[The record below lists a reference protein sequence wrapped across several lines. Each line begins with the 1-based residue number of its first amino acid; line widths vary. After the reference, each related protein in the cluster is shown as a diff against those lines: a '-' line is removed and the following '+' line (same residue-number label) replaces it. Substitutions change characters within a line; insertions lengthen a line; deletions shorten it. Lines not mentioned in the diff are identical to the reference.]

1 MSDLGGWGRDR
12 HPAARRLAALGVA
25 AVALGAIIGGGSMIT
40 PEAVTALP
48 DRVPL
53 VGRTSAICSVPSP
66 AEGAPA
72 EQPVGTTSVS
82 AVAVRQPAG
91 RVGRLVGAPLKSDQ
105 SELTVTEPGKGA
117 QIASAKASVVLE
129 GEGAMATASSGAVLG
144 TATGGTDTG
153 LSAAPCLA
161 PSTTHWFTGFGT
173 GDADRTELVLT
184 NPDDAQAEVDLRF
197 FGRTGRIVVPGSPAV
212 IVEAHATRTF
222 SLATLV
228 TENGP
233 FGLQIQASEG
243 RVSAIARRTRTTE
256 LKPSGADWQLPS
268 TTPALTSV
276 IPTVPDGAGA
286 RDLLITNPG
295 MDRATVAVQVLTVG
309 GPVVP
314 SGAAS
319 VEVGPESTVSVDLA
333 PGLAGAAG
341 AVKLTSDQPV
351 TGAVTSA
358 STRTGAVS
366 DFAVQSAAAPLV
378 RTGVSALATVTGVQ
392 AELIF
397 SNGGDTDAPLSFEVV
412 SFDGVSLRADD
423 VLLAPGS
430 TATRRLTSPAPSY
443 VVVTVPDGSAVV
455 GGVVFTQPEGDVAGL
470 ATLPLTSPDLAS
482 RAPTTQWDPAAGR

>member
-12 HPAARRLAALGVA
+12 HPALRRVA
-25 AVALGAIIGGGSMIT
+25 AVGLAVVALGAIIGGGTLIQ
-40 PEAVTALP
+40 PEAVSVPPT
-48 DRVPL
+48 RVPL
-53 VGRTSAICSVPSP
+53 VGRTSAVCSVPTP
-66 AEGAPA
+66 VEGAQT
-72 EQPVGTTSVS
+72 EQPAGTTSVS

-91 RVGRLVGAPLKSDQ
+91 REGRLTGAPLSSDQ
-105 SELTVTEPGKGA
+105 AELTLTETGKGA
-117 QIASAKASVVLE
+117 RLASAEAPILLE
-129 GEGAMATASSGAVLG
+129 GEGAMASASSGAVLG
-144 TATGGTDTG
+144 TATAGTDTG

-173 GDADRTELVLT
+173 GEADRTELVLT

-197 FGRTGRIVVPGSPAV
+197 FGRAGRIVVPGSPAV

-233 FGLQIQASEG
+233 FSLQIQAGEG
-243 RVSAIARRTRTTE
+243 RVSAIARRTRTTV

-268 TTPALTSV
+268 TAPALTSV
-276 IPTVPDGAGA
+276 IPSVPDGAGA
-286 RDLLITNPG
+286 RDLMVTNPG
-295 MDRATVAVQVLTVG
+295 MERATVAVQVLAVG
-309 GPVVP
+309 GPIVP

-333 PGLAGAAG
+333 PGLAGNAG
-341 AVKLTSDQPV
+341 AVKLASDQPV
-351 TGAVTSA
+351 TATVTSA
-358 STRTGAVS
+358 SARTGAVA

-378 RTGVSALATVTGVQ
+378 RSGVSALATVTGAQ
-392 AELIF
+392 AELVL
-397 SNGGDTDAPLSFEVV
+397 SNGGDTDAPVSFEVF

-423 VLLAPGS
+423 VLLTPGS

-443 VVVTVPDGSAVV
+443 VVLTVPDGSAVV
-455 GGVVFTQPEGDVAGL
+455 GGVVLTQPDGDVAGL

-482 RAPTTQWDPAAGR
+482 RAPATQWDPAAGR